1 VIIQTSKHFWNDISK
16 IKDIE
21 VLDEIEAALDIAKFC
36 KSVNDIPGFK
46 RLAHY
51 SGYGRITIAAYRIGV
66 KYSKKNIV
74 FYRILHRSIIYKLF
88 P

>member
-1 VIIQTSKHFWNDISK
+1 MLK
-16 IKDIE
+16 IKNIE
-21 VLDEIEAALDIAKFC
+21 VLDEVEAALDFAKSC
-36 KSVNDIPGFK
+36 KSVNEIPGFK
-46 RLAHY
+46 PLAHH

-66 KYSKKNIV
+66 RYSKKNII